1 MLIDYNLIGKRLAA
15 VRKEQ
20 GITQEKLAE
29 KANLSSNY
37 LSHIETSRSIPSLET
52 LMALCTVLDVT
63 PDTLLLGTTVS
74 KKDYLVSDI
83 TKQLE
88 QCTESE
94 KRIVYHLIDVMIK
107 ERTNKK

>member
-1 MLIDYNLIGKRLAA
+1 MSIDYNLIGKRLAA
-15 VRKEQ
+15 ARKEK

-52 LMALCTVLDVT
+52 LMALCVALDVT
-63 PDTLLLGTTVS
+63 PDSLLLGTAVS
-74 KKDYLVSDI
+74 QDNYLVSDI
-83 TKQLE
+83 AQQLE

-94 KRIVYHLIDVMIK
+94 KRIVYNLIDVMKK
-107 ERTNKK
+107 ERTKK